1 MKVPKYCFSGHFC
14 VFLYKIRLSNKYLDV
29 IINERI
35 YDTSLSWR
43 AKTVSPKG
51 GELTMKSYEVL
62 YIIKA
67 DTADEAKETIVEK
80 FSNLVQS
87 NGGTVDT
94 VDKWGMKKF
103 AYPINYMNE
112 GYYVLMAFTAEETVP
127 AEMSRQMRIT
137 DEVIRH
143 MITCR

>member
-1 MKVPKYCFSGHFC
+1 
-14 VFLYKIRLSNKYLDV
+14 
-29 IINERI
+29 
-35 YDTSLSWR
+35 
-43 AKTVSPKG
+43 
-51 GELTMKSYEVL
+51 MKSCEVL

-67 DTADEAKETIVEK
+67 NTADDAKEAVIEK
-80 FSNLVQS
+80 FSALVTS
-87 NGGTVDT
+87 LNGTVDT

-127 AEMSRQMRIT
+127 AEISRQMRIT

-143 MITCR
+143 MITVR

>member
-1 MKVPKYCFSGHFC
+1 MC
-14 VFLYKIRLSNKYLDV
+14 
-29 IINERI
+29 ERI
-35 YDTSLSWR
+35 YDTSLSWVT
-43 AKTVSPKG
+43 KTVSPKG

-67 DTADEAKETIVEK
+67 DTLDDAKEAIVEK